1 MARYLRRSR
10 WFWVRWSLFVAS
22 AGIAVAVCLILQH
35 LDEIVHQKT
44 LIIAREKFQ
53 NADVFIRST
62 HVLEGEGIELSRF
75 ILLAHSDANSVARPD
90 AEHDATPGAEHDANS
105 EETGPDTTTQAG
117 SENAVTPEETDT
129 PRKTSSYP
137 AVLEADRVL
146 LECPTHLTEL
156 NSNMAIRKIT
166 LDGATIR
173 TFRRP
178 DGSWSLAALKTTSES
193 SSVSSHATI
202 QLRNT
207 VLELHDMMDAQAER
221 KLILRNVSMTITP
234 EFQQDEDSSASAFQ
248 FVGHA
253 DCEFS
258 RNIEFSGRFYPTSG
272 KIEVDAD
279 IEALHFSE
287 QFLQKLPLEI
297 ASKMDALRPLVGLV
311 TTQVRVR
318 TQLDDFASTQFFL
331 KGRLSRGKA
340 EDARLPQAMS
350 EISTDF
356 QIGNGGIL
364 VPNLTLKYGA
374 GTVALSMTQW
384 GYGTNAPREIQT
396 NIRNV
401 NLVEIAKLNSSS
413 KVQDFLNQIQAA
425 GQIDMD
431 GRFRFDGTCWQATG
445 NVNCRNMSLLYTKFP
460 YRLENLNGQ
469 IALGGDSVAFQFQTP
484 QKDITLNGHVPIAS
498 PNQPQAKRQ
507 GTLNIEAQ
515 RLPVDERLLTACPDK
530 VEALLRS
537 LEIGGAVNAKISQTF
552 TMGAPANRDSRLRI
566 ELLKNTIRYRN
577 FPYPVR
583 DIEGT
588 IDIHNGQIVAQNLHG
603 SNHQAGVTISCMAQ
617 LPSPDAGQTNG
628 SLASQEPRFELFVTG
643 TNIFLDKEFYN
654 HLPPNMGSLSQYIQP
669 QGAVQIQY
677 HYKEEPAIPPQ
688 VELSVATSADG
699 IVLELPAVSYH
710 FEHFQ
715 GQIHYANGQFLL
727 PQFQAQHGKSRVSGR
742 LSGRVLSPQQW
753 QCQLENLCVDSVPLN
768 QEFLSF
774 LPSKLR
780 VTIASKRPEGVLY
793 YHGAFNLHCDSTSA
807 TAPVTAEWKG
817 ELGLTQAAF
826 DCGARLTNINGG
838 VQIQGSWDGR
848 SLVNTGE
855 LQLDSL
861 FCKNVQFTNLH
872 GPLWIDNTQILLGDV
887 AQRRIQ
893 QHQAQTQN
901 QAAQTAG
908 ATASTNPT
916 PATAST
922 AATPTVAA
930 TPAASPTATSA
941 TNPTASTQ
949 ASPTGVVS
957 SSTVQNP
964 LCASTLDGDLL
975 VNLALHFGDP
985 ATFYVT
991 TILTKAKLE
1000 AASAITGNDQLKG
1013 DVTLTLK
1020 LQGNDT
1026 SMYSLKGNG
1035 ELYLDNAN
1043 IYKLSTMMS
1052 LLKILSMKEVDQNGF
1067 SSGTARFRIDGQH
1080 VYFDQLDFYGD
1091 AFSLFGKGELNFK
1104 QQVQLVFYST
1114 PGRGKRGI
1122 PLVDQLVHATGRQ
1135 MMYITMRGSLRS
1147 PEIRKQPLPGLNM
1160 ALQHMEED
1168 FLAPS
1173 TANPAVGS
1181 QATPPAKKPRRR

>member
-22 AGIAVAVCLILQH
+22 AGIALAICVFLQH

-44 LIIAREKFQ
+44 LAIAREKFQ

-75 ILLAHSDANSVARPD
+75 ILLAHSDANSVARTD
-90 AEHDATPGAEHDANS
+90 AEHDANS
-105 EETGPDTTTQAG
+105 AETGSEAELQTTTKNDTEHDEAD
-117 SENAVTPEETDT
+117 SPEEAN
-129 PRKTSSYP
+129 SSYP

-146 LECPTHLTEL
+146 LECPTQLTEL
-156 NSNMAIRKIT
+156 NSKMAIRKIT

-178 DGSWSLAALKTTSES
+178 DGSWSLAALKTKPES

-207 VLELHDMMDAQAER
+207 VLELHDMMDAQTER

-234 EFQQDEDSSASAFQ
+234 EFQQDEDPNASAFQ

-272 KIEVDAD
+272 KVEVDAD

-287 QFLQKLPLEI
+287 QFVQKLPLEI

-318 TQLDDFASTQFFL
+318 TQLDDFANTQFFL

-356 QIGNGGIL
+356 QIGNGGFV
-364 VPNLTLKYGA
+364 VPNLTLKYGT

-384 GYGTNAPREIQT
+384 GYGPTAPREIQT

-401 NLVEIAKLNSSS
+401 NLVEIAKLNSSH

-431 GRFRFDGTCWQATG
+431 GKFRFDGTCWQATG
-445 NVNCRNMSLLYTKFP
+445 NVSCRNVSLLYTQFP
-460 YRLENLNGQ
+460 YRIENLNGQ
-469 IALGGDSVAFQFQTP
+469 IALGGDSIAFQFQTP
-484 QKDITLNGHVPIAS
+484 RGDITLNGQVPITS
-498 PNQPQAKRQ
+498 PQQPQAKRQ
-507 GTLNIEAQ
+507 GMLNIEAR
-515 RLPVDERLLTACPDK
+515 RLPVDERLLTACPAK

-552 TMGAPANRDSRLRI
+552 TMGAPASRDSRLRI

-603 SNHQAGVTISCMAQ
+603 TNNQAGVTISCTAQ
-617 LPSPDAGQTNG
+617 LPPSNASQTNG
-628 SLASQEPRFELFVTG
+628 TPAASQEPRLELFITG
-643 TNIFLDKEFYN
+643 TNIFLDKEFYS

-677 HYKEEPAIPPQ
+677 HYKKDTAIPPQ
-688 VELSVATSADG
+688 VELTVDTEPNG

-727 PQFQAQHGKSRVSGR
+727 PQFQAQHGESRVSGR

-753 QCQLENLCVDSVPLN
+753 QCQLENLCVDGVPLN

-793 YHGAFNLHCDSTSA
+793 YHGAFNLRCDSTSA
-807 TAPVTAEWKG
+807 TAPITAVWKG

-838 VQIQGSWDGR
+838 VQIQGSWDGH
-848 SLVNTGE
+848 SFVNTGE

-861 FCKNVQFTNLH
+861 FCKNVQLTNLH
-872 GPLWIDNTQILLGDV
+872 GPLWIDNTQILLGEI

-893 QHQAQTQN
+893 QYQAQTQN
-901 QAAQTAG
+901 QATQ
-908 ATASTNPT
+908 
-916 PATAST
+916 PAEM
-922 AATPTVAA
+922 
-930 TPAASPTATSA
+930 
-941 TNPTASTQ
+941 TASTQ
-949 ASPTGVVS
+949 APPPTGVVS

-964 LCASTLDGDLL
+964 LCASALDGDLL
-975 VNLALHFGDP
+975 VNLALHFGNP

-1013 DVTLTLK
+1013 DITLTLK

-1026 SMYSLKGNG
+1026 SKYSLKGNG

-1052 LLKILSMKEVDQNGF
+1052 LLKILSLKEVDQNGF
-1067 SSGTARFRIDGQH
+1067 SSGTARFHIDGQH

-1114 PGRGKRGI
+1114 PGRGKQGN
-1122 PLVDQLVHATGRQ
+1122 PLVNRLVHATGRQ

-1160 ALQHMEED
+1160 ALQQMEED

-1173 TANPAVGS
+1173 PASPSVGS
-1181 QATPPAKKPRRR
+1181 QAAPPANTPGRR

>member
-44 LIIAREKFQ
+44 LTIAREKFE

-75 ILLAHSDANSVARPD
+75 ILLAHSDANSVARTD
-90 AEHDATPGAEHDANS
+90 AEHDANS
-105 EETGPDTTTQAG
+105 TETGPEADQT
-117 SENAVTPEETDT
+117 SSKNATEHDEADSPEETNN
-129 PRKTSSYP
+129 SYP

-178 DGSWSLAALKTTSES
+178 DGSWSLAALKTKPES

-207 VLELHDMMDAQAER
+207 VLELHDMMDAQTER

-234 EFQQDEDSSASAFQ
+234 EFQQEEDPNASAFQ

-272 KIEVDAD
+272 KVEVDAD

-287 QFLQKLPLEI
+287 QFVQKLPLEI

-318 TQLDDFASTQFFL
+318 TQLDDFANTQFFL

-431 GRFRFDGTCWQATG
+431 GKFRFDGTCWQATG
-445 NVNCRNMSLLYTKFP
+445 NVNCRNMSLLYAQFP
-460 YRLENLNGQ
+460 YRIENLNGQ

-484 QKDITLNGHVPIAS
+484 QGDITLNGQVPITS
-498 PNQPQAKRQ
+498 PQQPQAKQQ
-507 GTLNIEAQ
+507 GMLNIEAR
-515 RLPVDERLLTACPDK
+515 RLPVDERLLTACPAK
-530 VEALLRS
+530 VETLLRS

-552 TMGAPANRDSRLRI
+552 TMGAPASRDSHLRI

-603 SNHQAGVTISCMAQ
+603 TNNQAGVTISCTAQ
-617 LPSPDAGQTNG
+617 LPPPNTGQTHG
-628 SLASQEPRFELFVTG
+628 TPPAFQEPRLELFITG

-677 HYKEEPAIPPQ
+677 HYKKDPAIPPQ

-727 PQFQAQHGKSRVSGR
+727 PQFQAQHGESRVSGR

-753 QCQLENLCVDSVPLN
+753 QCQLENLCVDGVPLN

-793 YHGAFNLHCDSTSA
+793 YHGAFNLRCDSTSA
-807 TAPVTAEWKG
+807 TAPVTAAWKG

-838 VQIQGSWDGR
+838 VQIQGSWDGH

-908 ATASTNPT
+908 ATASANPN

-922 AATPTVAA
+922 AATST
-930 TPAASPTATSA
+930 AASPTATPA
-941 TNPTASTQ
+941 TETPASTQ
-949 ASPTGVVS
+949 APPAGVVS

-1067 SSGTARFRIDGQH
+1067 SSGTARFHIDGQH

-1114 PGRGKRGI
+1114 PGRGKQGI
-1122 PLVDQLVHATGRQ
+1122 PIVNQLVHATGRQ

-1160 ALQHMEED
+1160 ALQQMEED

-1173 TANPAVGS
+1173 TASPSVGS
-1181 QATPPAKKPRRR
+1181 QAAPPANTPGRR